1 MENTENK
8 ETKINT
14 PIIEMLRQENLK
26 SNVPEGEK
34 IEIGDTVQANVKIIE
49 GDKER
54 VQAFQGV
61 VIAKSGVGVAETIT
75 LRRVSHGQGVERIFP
90 VHSPRIDGFK
100 IIRKGSVRR
109 SKLYYLRNAVGNA
122 AKIKEKRDKKKGAA
136 NDARQPHNSHRRH
149 GHISGSADGDGVGA
163 RTPGEAGRA
172 GRGHGDY
179 DEVGQGRLVRGGH
192 VGCAVRVGMTQ
203 GGAAERRDRD

>member
-8 ETKINT
+8 ETKTNT

-26 SNVPEGEK
+26 ANVPEGEK

-61 VIAKSGVGVAETIT
+61 VIAKAGVGIAETIT

-100 IIRKGSVRR
+100 IIRKGAVRR
-109 SKLYYLRNAVGNA
+109 AKLYYLREAVGNA
-122 AKIKEKRDKKKGAA
+122 AKIKEKKEKREKK
-136 NDARQPHNSHRRH
+136 
-149 GHISGSADGDGVGA
+149 
-163 RTPGEAGRA
+163 
-172 GRGHGDY
+172 
-179 DEVGQGRLVRGGH
+179 
-192 VGCAVRVGMTQ
+192 
-203 GGAAERRDRD
+203 

>member
-8 ETKINT
+8 ETKTNT

-26 SNVPEGEK
+26 ANVPEGEK

-61 VIAKSGVGVAETIT
+61 VIAKAGVGIAETIT

-100 IIRKGSVRR
+100 IIRKGAVRR
-109 SKLYYLRNAVGNA
+109 AKLYYIREAVGNA
-122 AKIKEKRDKKKGAA
+122 AKIKEKKEKREKK
-136 NDARQPHNSHRRH
+136 
-149 GHISGSADGDGVGA
+149 
-163 RTPGEAGRA
+163 
-172 GRGHGDY
+172 
-179 DEVGQGRLVRGGH
+179 
-192 VGCAVRVGMTQ
+192 
-203 GGAAERRDRD
+203 

>member
-8 ETKINT
+8 ETKTNT

-26 SNVPEGEK
+26 ANVPEGEK

-61 VIAKSGVGVAETIT
+61 VIAKAGVGIAETIT

-100 IIRKGSVRR
+100 IIRKGAVRR
-109 SKLYYLRNAVGNA
+109 AKLYSLREAVGNA
-122 AKIKEKRDKKKGAA
+122 AKIKEKKEKREKK
-136 NDARQPHNSHRRH
+136 
-149 GHISGSADGDGVGA
+149 
-163 RTPGEAGRA
+163 
-172 GRGHGDY
+172 
-179 DEVGQGRLVRGGH
+179 
-192 VGCAVRVGMTQ
+192 
-203 GGAAERRDRD
+203 

>member
-8 ETKINT
+8 ETKTNT

-26 SNVPEGEK
+26 ANVPEGEK

-61 VIAKSGVGVAETIT
+61 VIAKAGVGIAETIT

-100 IIRKGSVRR
+100 IIRKGAVRR
-109 SKLYYLRNAVGNA
+109 AKLYYLREAVGNA
-122 AKIKEKRDKKKGAA
+122 AKIKEKRDKK
-136 NDARQPHNSHRRH
+136 
-149 GHISGSADGDGVGA
+149 
-163 RTPGEAGRA
+163 
-172 GRGHGDY
+172 
-179 DEVGQGRLVRGGH
+179 
-192 VGCAVRVGMTQ
+192 
-203 GGAAERRDRD
+203 

>member
-8 ETKINT
+8 ETKKNT
-14 PIIEMLRQENLK
+14 PVIEILRQENLRN
-26 SNVPEGEK
+26 NVPEGEK

-61 VIAKSGVGVAETIT
+61 VIAKAGVGIAETVTI
-75 LRRVSHGQGVERIFP
+75 RRVSHGQGVERIFP

-109 SKLYYLRNAVGNA
+109 AKLYYIREAVGNA
-122 AKIKEKRDKKKGAA
+122 AKIKEKREKK
-136 NDARQPHNSHRRH
+136 
-149 GHISGSADGDGVGA
+149 
-163 RTPGEAGRA
+163 
-172 GRGHGDY
+172 
-179 DEVGQGRLVRGGH
+179 
-192 VGCAVRVGMTQ
+192 
-203 GGAAERRDRD
+203 

>member
-8 ETKINT
+8 ETKTNT

-26 SNVPEGEK
+26 ANVPEGEK

-61 VIAKSGVGVAETIT
+61 VIAKAGVGIAETIT

-100 IIRKGSVRR
+100 IIRKGAVRR
-109 SKLYYLRNAVGNA
+109 AKLYDLREAVGNA
-122 AKIKEKRDKKKGAA
+122 AKIKEKKEKREKK
-136 NDARQPHNSHRRH
+136 
-149 GHISGSADGDGVGA
+149 
-163 RTPGEAGRA
+163 
-172 GRGHGDY
+172 
-179 DEVGQGRLVRGGH
+179 
-192 VGCAVRVGMTQ
+192 
-203 GGAAERRDRD
+203 

>member
-8 ETKINT
+8 ETKTNT

-26 SNVPEGEK
+26 ANVPEGQQ

-122 AKIKEKRDKKKGAA
+122 AKIKEKRDKK
-136 NDARQPHNSHRRH
+136 
-149 GHISGSADGDGVGA
+149 
-163 RTPGEAGRA
+163 
-172 GRGHGDY
+172 
-179 DEVGQGRLVRGGH
+179 
-192 VGCAVRVGMTQ
+192 
-203 GGAAERRDRD
+203 

>member
-8 ETKINT
+8 ETKTNT

-26 SNVPEGEK
+26 SNVPEGQQ

-61 VIAKSGVGVAETIT
+61 VIAKAGVGIAETIT

-100 IIRKGSVRR
+100 IIRKGAVRR
-109 SKLYYLRNAVGNA
+109 AKLYYIREAVGNA
-122 AKIKEKRDKKKGAA
+122 AKIKEKKEKREKK
-136 NDARQPHNSHRRH
+136 
-149 GHISGSADGDGVGA
+149 
-163 RTPGEAGRA
+163 
-172 GRGHGDY
+172 
-179 DEVGQGRLVRGGH
+179 
-192 VGCAVRVGMTQ
+192 
-203 GGAAERRDRD
+203 

>member
-8 ETKINT
+8 ETKTNT

-26 SNVPEGEK
+26 ANVPEGQQ
-34 IEIGDTVQANVKIIE
+34 IEVGDTVQANVKIIE

-61 VIAKSGVGVAETIT
+61 VIAKAGVGIAETIT

-100 IIRKGSVRR
+100 IIRKGAVRR
-109 SKLYYLRNAVGNA
+109 AKLYYLREAVGNA
-122 AKIKEKRDKKKGAA
+122 AKIKEKKEKREKK
-136 NDARQPHNSHRRH
+136 
-149 GHISGSADGDGVGA
+149 
-163 RTPGEAGRA
+163 
-172 GRGHGDY
+172 
-179 DEVGQGRLVRGGH
+179 
-192 VGCAVRVGMTQ
+192 
-203 GGAAERRDRD
+203 

>member
-8 ETKINT
+8 ETKNNT

-26 SNVPEGEK
+26 ANVPEGQQ
-34 IEIGDTVQANVKIIE
+34 IEVGDTVQANVKIIE

-61 VIAKSGVGVAETIT
+61 VIAKAGVGIAETIT

-100 IIRKGSVRR
+100 IIRKGAVRR
-109 SKLYYLRNAVGNA
+109 AKLYYIREAVGNA
-122 AKIKEKRDKKKGAA
+122 AKIKEKKEKREKK
-136 NDARQPHNSHRRH
+136 
-149 GHISGSADGDGVGA
+149 
-163 RTPGEAGRA
+163 
-172 GRGHGDY
+172 
-179 DEVGQGRLVRGGH
+179 
-192 VGCAVRVGMTQ
+192 
-203 GGAAERRDRD
+203 

>member
-26 SNVPEGEK
+26 ANVPEGQQ

-61 VIAKSGVGVAETIT
+61 VIAKAGVGIAETIT
-75 LRRVSHGQGVERIFP
+75 IRRVSHGQGVERIFP

-109 SKLYYLRNAVGNA
+109 AKLYYLREAVGNA
-122 AKIKEKRDKKKGAA
+122 AKIKEKKEKKEKK
-136 NDARQPHNSHRRH
+136 
-149 GHISGSADGDGVGA
+149 
-163 RTPGEAGRA
+163 
-172 GRGHGDY
+172 
-179 DEVGQGRLVRGGH
+179 
-192 VGCAVRVGMTQ
+192 
-203 GGAAERRDRD
+203 

>member
-8 ETKINT
+8 ETKTNT

-26 SNVPEGEK
+26 ANVPEGQQ
-34 IEIGDTVQANVKIIE
+34 IEVGDTVQANVKIIE

-61 VIAKSGVGVAETIT
+61 VIAKGGVGIAETIT

-100 IIRKGSVRR
+100 IIRKGAVRR
-109 SKLYYLRNAVGNA
+109 AKLYYLREAVGNA
-122 AKIKEKRDKKKGAA
+122 AKIKEKKEKREKK
-136 NDARQPHNSHRRH
+136 
-149 GHISGSADGDGVGA
+149 
-163 RTPGEAGRA
+163 
-172 GRGHGDY
+172 
-179 DEVGQGRLVRGGH
+179 
-192 VGCAVRVGMTQ
+192 
-203 GGAAERRDRD
+203 